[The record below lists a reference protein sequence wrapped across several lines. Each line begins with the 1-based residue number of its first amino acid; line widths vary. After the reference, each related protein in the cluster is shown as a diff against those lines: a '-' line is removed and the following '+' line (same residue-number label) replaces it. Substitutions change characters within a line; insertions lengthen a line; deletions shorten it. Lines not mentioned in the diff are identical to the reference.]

1 HQQLEFHGQIP
12 RSARSSAISLWT
24 FARLLRQRP
33 GSQTSRW
40 SELPMTTASF
50 LRPAYSRRCAGMVR
64 RPCASGS
71 ASCAPARMKCL
82 KRVAFGS
89 VRGRLVMSVLRSIH
103 SDSGKTARHSPPLT
117 QRVTTAPSLKRR
129 RNFAGMARRPL
140 SSSEWAN
147 SPAKKPSNYPSRLGG
162 GCPTLPHYSPRSGH
176 SPPLAH
182 SVNRPIRSATPLRPR
197 ARELS
202 DETDKDDATTS
213 KDEVTR

>member
-1 HQQLEFHGQIP
+1 
-12 RSARSSAISLWT
+12 
-24 FARLLRQRP
+24 
-33 GSQTSRW
+33 
-40 SELPMTTASF
+40 
-50 LRPAYSRRCAGMVR
+50 MVS

-71 ASCAPARMKCL
+71 ASCAPARMKCR

-89 VRGRLVMSVLRSIH
+89 VRGRLVMSVLRLTH
-103 SDSGKTARHSPPLT
+103 SDSGNTARHSPPLT

-140 SSSEWAN
+140 SSSAWAN

-176 SPPLAH
+176 SPPLDH

-197 ARELS
+197 ERGAGDR
-202 DETDKDDATTS
+202 DETDDDL
-213 KDEVTR
+213 EERTRRTRGGDPRRDRSTRSEKGLPDALTDRG

>member
-1 HQQLEFHGQIP
+1 
-12 RSARSSAISLWT
+12 
-24 FARLLRQRP
+24 
-33 GSQTSRW
+33 
-40 SELPMTTASF
+40 
-50 LRPAYSRRCAGMVR
+50 MVR

-71 ASCAPARMKCL
+71 ASCAPARMKCR

-89 VRGRLVMSVLRSIH
+89 VRGRLVISVFRATH

-129 RNFAGMARRPL
+129 RNFAGMARRPF

-176 SPPLAH
+176 SPPLAA
-182 SVNRPIRSATPLRPR
+182 SVNRPIRSATPLPPR
-197 ARELS
+197 ERGLDDSGEGKEDKRERRRVTRSQGRGLEGKSGAAREKRRVECS
-202 DETDKDDATTS
+202 PC
-213 KDEVTR
+213 R